1 LLHQLFNFTVAIVQI
16 FKKGVGS
23 FMDLVSS
30 RSILAAIVNGEENPE
45 TLAEL
50 SQGKLKNKMEQFPS
64 AAHLCS

>member
-1 LLHQLFNFTVAIVQI
+1 
-16 FKKGVGS
+16 
-23 FMDLVSS
+23 MDLVSS